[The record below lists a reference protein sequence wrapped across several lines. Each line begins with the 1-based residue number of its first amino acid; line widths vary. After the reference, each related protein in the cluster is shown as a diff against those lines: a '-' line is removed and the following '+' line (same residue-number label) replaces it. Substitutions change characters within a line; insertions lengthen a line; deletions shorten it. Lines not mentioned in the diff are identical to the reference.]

1 MKFTRGELAILAS
14 FFFLSENVVLAAGPD
29 AGSLQQSLQRQI
41 ENQQNEVQVESQLKK
56 KEPTPTPPSK
66 NQTLIDIKGFKFSG
80 NTIISE
86 SQAKEITSSFIN
98 RQLTLAQIN
107 EAAFAID
114 DFYKSMGRIAQSVVP
129 PQQIKDGIVE
139 IKILEGR
146 VGKIVIEPAF
156 EEDPPRISSQVVDNF
171 ISYHNSKGQLIDL
184 DALERSLSLLNEL
197 QGIRVEGALE
207 PGQEDGTSNI
217 VLTVDE
223 LSRVTGRVDLSN
235 YGSASTGVAQV
246 ITSINLNDLA
256 GIGDGGSI
264 DIIASEGSII
274 GQARYYIPGNADG
287 LRVGLGASMLSYN
300 TLSEFS
306 STISDGTANTV
317 GFYSNYALERT
328 AKSNKTINFSL
339 ENRQYYNSTDGS
351 EVSHYVI
358 NSATL
363 GAQGNRLIGNA
374 IWLWSTNLTVGK
386 LNILNTSQAESDQFN
401 ANTNGT
407 YGKLAIYTSLTQ
419 PLPLKSTNLILT
431 FNGQLA
437 STNLNTSEQ
446 LYLGGPYGVRAY
458 PVSQGGGSQGA
469 IISAE
474 INHTLPSNVQVGL
487 FVDAGQIQQ
496 FKNTYTNWQGQTN
509 ASNDYNLYTVGLT
522 AKYRYRK
529 KAEIS
534 GVLALRLGDNPLYN
548 QSGQQLN
555 VDNHYNS
562 VQFWLKGG
570 YFF

>member
-1 MKFTRGELAILAS
+1 MKSTSSRLALMAG
-14 FFFLSENVVLAAGPD
+14 FFFFSENVVLAAGPD
-29 AGSLQQSLQRQI
+29 AGALQQNLQRQI
-41 ENQQNEVQVESQLKK
+41 ENEQNEVQMESQLKK

-80 NTIISE
+80 NTFITAE
-86 SQAKEITSSFIN
+86 QAKEITSSFIN

-114 DFYKSMGRIAQSVVP
+114 DFYKEKGRIAQSVVP

-146 VGKIVIEPAF
+146 VGKISIEPAF
-156 EEDPPRISSQVVDNF
+156 EEDPPRISSKVVDNF

-197 QGIRVEGALE
+197 PGIHVEGALE

-217 VLTVDE
+217 MLTVDE
-223 LSRVTGRVDLSN
+223 LSRVSGRADLSN
-235 YGSASTGVAQV
+235 YGSASTGVAQAV
-246 ITSINLNDLA
+246 ASINLNDLA
-256 GIGDGGSI
+256 GIGDGGTI
-264 DIIASEGSII
+264 DIIGSEGSIF

-300 TLSEFS
+300 TLANFS
-306 STISDGTANTV
+306 STNSYGTANSF

-339 ENRQYYNSTDGS
+339 ENRQYYNTTDS
-351 EVSHYVI
+351 IEVSHYAI

-363 GAQGNRLIGNA
+363 GIQGNRLVGDA
-374 IWLWSTNLTVGK
+374 SLLWSSNLVVGTV
-386 LNILNTSQAESDQFN
+386 NIMNPSQAQSDQLN
-401 ANTNGT
+401 ASISGP
-407 YGKLAIYTSLTQ
+407 YGKLAIYSSFTQ
-419 PLPLKSTNLILT
+419 PLPLKSTNLVLT

-437 STNLNTSEQ
+437 TTNLNTSEQ

-469 IISAE
+469 IVSAE
-474 INHTLPSNVQVGL
+474 INHTYPNNVQIGA
-487 FVDAGQIQQ
+487 FVDLGYIQQ
-496 FKNTYTNWQGQTN
+496 YKNTYMNWQGQTN
-509 ASNDYNLYTVGLT
+509 AGNNYNLYATGLT
-522 AKYRYRK
+522 AKYRYKK
-529 KAEIS
+529 KAELS

-555 VDNHYNS
+555 VDNNYNT
-562 VQFWLKGG
+562 VQFWLKGSY
-570 YFF
+570 YF

>member
-1 MKFTRGELAILAS
+1 MKPTRSKLALLAG
-14 FFFLSENVVLAAGPD
+14 FFFLTENVVFAAGPD
-29 AGSLQQSLQRQI
+29 AGALQQNLQRQI
-41 ENQQNEVQVESQLKK
+41 ENEQNEVQMESQLKK

-80 NTIISE
+80 NTFISE
-86 SQAKEITSSFIN
+86 EQAKEITSSFIN
-98 RQLTLAQIN
+98 RKLTLAQIN

-114 DFYKSMGRIAQSVVP
+114 DFYKEKGRIAQSVVP

-156 EEDPPRISSQVVDNF
+156 EEDPPRISSKVVDNF

-197 QGIRVEGALE
+197 PGIHVEGALE

-217 VLTVDE
+217 MLTVDE
-223 LSRVTGRVDLSN
+223 LSRVSGRADLSN
-235 YGSASTGVAQV
+235 YGSASTGVAQAV
-246 ITSINLNDLA
+246 ASINLNDLA
-256 GIGDGGSI
+256 GIGDGGTI
-264 DIIASEGSII
+264 DIIGSEGSIF
-274 GQARYYIPGNADG
+274 GQARYFIPGNADG

-300 TLSEFS
+300 TLANFS
-306 STISDGTANTV
+306 ATNFYGTANAF
-317 GFYSNYALERT
+317 GFYSNYALQRT

-339 ENRQYYNSTDGS
+339 ENRQYYNTTDS
-351 EVSHYVI
+351 VEVSHYGI

-363 GAQGNRLIGNA
+363 GIQGNRLVGDA
-374 IWLWSTNLTVGK
+374 SWLWSSNLVVGTV
-386 LNILNTSQAESDQFN
+386 NIMNPSQAQSDQFS
-401 ANTNGT
+401 ANISGP
-407 YGKLAIYTSLTQ
+407 YGKLAIYSSLTQ
-419 PLPLKSTNLILT
+419 PLPIKSTNLILT

-437 STNLNTSEQ
+437 TTNLNTSEQ

-474 INHTLPSNVQVGL
+474 INHTYPNNVQIGAFIDL
-487 FVDAGQIQQ
+487 GYIQQ
-496 FKNTYTNWQGQTN
+496 YKNTYTNWQGQTN
-509 ASNDYNLYTVGLT
+509 AGNNYNLYATGLT
-522 AKYRYRK
+522 AKYRYKK
-529 KAEIS
+529 KAEIN

-555 VDNHYNS
+555 VDSNYNT
-562 VQFWLKGG
+562 VQLWLKGSY
-570 YFF
+570 YF